1 MTRVGQALN
10 ARCRGCHGSVE
21 FLHLPKMDV
30 ETVLTVILYR
40 RQKRRDRKRRYWV
53 HPILSHRLTE
63 SQYIILYPKLRQFGL
78 KFFNYFRMSIKSFD
92 DLLAL
97 INDEIVADKNAVRYS
112 ISPEEKLIITLR

>member
-1 MTRVGQALN
+1 
-10 ARCRGCHGSVE
+10 
-21 FLHLPKMDV
+21 MDV

-40 RQKRRDRKRRYWV
+40 RWQKRRDRRRRYWV

-63 SQYIILYPKLRQFGL
+63 CQYIILYPKLRQFGP

-97 INDEIVADKNAVRYS
+97 INDELVADKKAVRYS
-112 ISPEEKLIITLR
+112 ISPEEKLIITLRYLAT